1 MRANIMKLTPVLIV
15 DAIEP
20 CLSFWTDRLGFEQTA
35 AVPEGHRL
43 GFVILA
49 KGAIELMYQTTESIA
64 KDTPGAVEEIRGHSV
79 GIFLEVDDI
88 EDIVERLRGLTPV
101 VPRRRTFYGT
111 DEIGVREPGGHLILF
126 AQPEANSE

>member
-1 MRANIMKLTPVLIV
+1 MPANITKLTPVLIV

-20 CLSFWTDRLGFEQTA
+20 CIPFWTERLGFEQTA
-35 AVPEGHRL
+35 AVPEGDRL

-49 KGAIELMYQTTESIA
+49 KGAIEVMYQTKESIA

-88 EDIVERLRGLTPV
+88 EAVVKRLAGLPPI

-111 DEIGVREPGGHLILF
+111 DEIGVREPAGHLVLF
-126 AQPEANSE
+126 AQHVSG